1 MQYSALLEL
10 AVKGRNQIDTIRC
23 RRCVA
28 FVGGIEA
35 LNNAL

>member
-1 MQYSALLEL
+1 MQYSALLEQAL
-10 AVKGRNQIDTIRC
+10 EGRNQIDTIRC

-35 LNNAL
+35 LDNAL